1 MKEFER
7 KSTTKPR
14 YDYRYIV
21 FNFNQRDKYVGHKHF
36 VFETDKE
43 AIDFIDEY
51 ENNGDG
57 NTVLEIEKSQNDN
70 GMIECEFYKSIWSI
84 TC

>member
-1 MKEFER
+1 MK
-7 KSTTKPR
+7 TKK

-21 FNFNQRDKYVGHKHF
+21 FDFNRRDKYVGHKHF

-43 AIDFIDEY
+43 AIDFIYEY
-51 ENNGDG
+51 EKDTEY
-57 NTVLEIEKSQNDN
+57 TVLEIEKSQNDN
-70 GMIECEFYKSIWSI
+70 GMIECNFYRSIWSK